1 MWSKQVVASIRLVVD
16 ELLDFFSPADTEYS
30 IVSVIVNSTIVNLPL
45 IVKLVAIPSVFISV

>member
-1 MWSKQVVASIRLVVD
+1 MVASIRLVVD